1 MKGLVYGLLLALC
14 LSSCSNDVA
23 DAPRAGQYLYAD
35 ETITAAV
42 TVSDEYPAS
51 ITIYEAG
58 KYVYQNLRNGN
69 VVGTWPN
76 YNYTFA
82 AYDTFTGAVGLLVL
96 SVQFST
102 STTFTAV
109 VGANES
115 GVMLPASMVFKR
127 DYSVLDINGDGILD
141 SWQQL

>member
-58 KYVYQNLRNGN
+58 KYVYQNLCNGN

-76 YNYTFA
+76 YKYT
-82 AYDTFTGAVGLLVL
+82 
-96 SVQFST
+96 
-102 STTFTAV
+102 
-109 VGANES
+109 
-115 GVMLPASMVFKR
+115 
-127 DYSVLDINGDGILD
+127 
-141 SWQQL
+141 